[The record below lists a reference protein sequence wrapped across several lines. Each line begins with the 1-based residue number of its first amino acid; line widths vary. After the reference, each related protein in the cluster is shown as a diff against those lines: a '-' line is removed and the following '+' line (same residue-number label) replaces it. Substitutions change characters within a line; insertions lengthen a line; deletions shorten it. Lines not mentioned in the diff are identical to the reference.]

1 MVTIGYEQYEA
12 TIGDGDPL
20 RKRDRLHR
28 RLTFGVVDLD
38 RVGQQGHQGPTARGD
53 VERGLAPVTRRAA
66 GHVPLV
72 VEEDAKLPLAR
83 VEWRPVFTAPSVA
96 STAWMSGLTGR
107 CAHRWRPVADAHD
120 AATPAWRRIYQI
132 AATGGGM
139 RVDTYPSRGGATATC
154 IYSSGSV

>member
-1 MVTIGYEQYEA
+1 MRPAEVLAVRHSHGF
-12 TIGDGDPL
+12 
-20 RKRDRLHR
+20 HR
-28 RLTFGVVDLD
+28 GVSDVFFCVRCEVIDEGAVLTPQPG
-38 RVGQQGHQGPTARGD
+38 
-53 VERGLAPVTRRAA
+53 EI
-66 GHVPLV
+66 
-72 VEEDAKLPLAR
+72 AR
-83 VEWRPVFTAPSVA
+83 VAWRPVSTAPSVA

-132 AATGGGM
+132 AARGGGL